1 MSKSNWTKTRI
12 GYSLGLMAGVLKG
25 FSLMILLPAV
35 VSLAE
40 QRTVLGFSFWEWMG
54 ILLVVGLLLI
64 VIDFFGQRTAYIGG
78 LGFMHDVH
86 QEVGDKISKLPLGTF
101 RADTAGILSRMV
113 TGEMMNLASS
123 VATFL
128 YQNLNNVA
136 SLVMIALLSWVW
148 DYRLGLLLTI
158 GVPVYLVILNL
169 SKSLINKGKMMS
181 EPCEEDVASRMVE
194 FAKCQVR
201 SEPVMPLTITK
212 PCSFC

>member
-1 MSKSNWTKTRI
+1 MSTANWRKTKA
-12 GYSLGLMAGVLKG
+12 GYSLGLVAGIFKG
-25 FSLMILLPAV
+25 FSLMILLPAI

-40 QRTVLGFSFWEWMG
+40 QKAVLGFSFWGWMG
-54 ILLVVGLLLI
+54 ILVVVGLLLI

-148 DYRLGLLLTI
+148 D
-158 GVPVYLVILNL
+158 
-169 SKSLINKGKMMS
+169 
-181 EPCEEDVASRMVE
+181 
-194 FAKCQVR
+194 
-201 SEPVMPLTITK
+201 
-212 PCSFC
+212 